1 MSTNVLNGVKFETTV
16 AAEVNAQE
24 KPTAKER
31 RLTNK
36 NVKQVYEELYYVDVL
51 LQDVLYIRSSV
62 TNG

>member
-1 MSTNVLNGVKFETTV
+1 MAKTADSLESVLHCRRR
-16 AAEVNAQE
+16 AEAPLE
-24 KPTAKER
+24 HKC
-31 RLTNK
+31 TNK